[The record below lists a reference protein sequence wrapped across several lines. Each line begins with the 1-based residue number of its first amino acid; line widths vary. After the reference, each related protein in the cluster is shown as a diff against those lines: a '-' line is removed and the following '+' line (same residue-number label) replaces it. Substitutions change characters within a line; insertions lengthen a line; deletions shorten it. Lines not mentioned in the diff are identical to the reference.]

1 MMKQG
6 VIGILLLAFLG
17 FVRNSQTA
25 LADMG
30 KSPPPMS
37 YETVGIMTVATIVVL
52 FGIPYLMN
60 RHKKRSQEKE
70 QEEDQNHATSFN
82 AQERISTNGETVIWC
97 W

>member
-6 VIGILLLAFLG
+6 VIGILLLAFVG
-17 FVRNSQTA
+17 FVSNSQTA

-37 YETVGIMTVATIVVL
+37 YETVGIITMATIVVL
-52 FGIPYLMN
+52 FGILYLMKEN
-60 RHKKRSQEKE
+60 QERSQDKEKE
-70 QEEDQNHATSFN
+70 EEQTNTTSFN
-82 AQERISTNGETVIWC
+82 IEEQIATNGETVIWC